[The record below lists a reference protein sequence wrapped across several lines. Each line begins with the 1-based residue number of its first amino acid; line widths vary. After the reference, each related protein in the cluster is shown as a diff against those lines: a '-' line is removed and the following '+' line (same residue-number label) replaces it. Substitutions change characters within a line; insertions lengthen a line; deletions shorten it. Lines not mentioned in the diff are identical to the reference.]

1 MSRGMPDNLIDF
13 NRKDVERL
21 EKFLVDRIY
30 EFNARAI
37 DRFDARP
44 LCAAISD
51 VHDRIIAAISGYSWA
66 GCCQITHLWVRA
78 GERGRG
84 LGRKLLSGAE
94 AEAMRRGCQ
103 IIQVSTHSFQ
113 SPGFYERLGYTR
125 QAVVAD
131 SPVGHSSIFFAKT
144 LKAAT

>member
-1 MSRGMPDNLIDF
+1 MPDNLINF
-13 NRKDVERL
+13 NSEDIERL

-30 EFNARAI
+30 EFNARTI
-37 DRFDARP
+37 DRFDAKP
-44 LCAAISD
+44 LCAAILD
-51 VHDRIIAAISGYSWA
+51 VYGRIIAAINGYSWV

-94 AEAMRRGCQ
+94 AEAMRRCCQ
-103 IIQVSTHSFQ
+103 IIQVCTHSFQ
-113 SPGFYERLGYTR
+113 SPGFCECLGYTR
-125 QAVVAD
+125 QAAVAD

-144 LKAAT
+144 LKATT

>member
-1 MSRGMPDNLIDF
+1 MPDNLIDF

-21 EKFLVDRIY
+21 EKFLVDQID

-51 VHDRIIAAISGYSWA
+51 VHDRIIAAISGYSWV

-113 SPGFYERLGYTR
+113 SPGF
-125 QAVVAD
+125 
-131 SPVGHSSIFFAKT
+131 
-144 LKAAT
+144 